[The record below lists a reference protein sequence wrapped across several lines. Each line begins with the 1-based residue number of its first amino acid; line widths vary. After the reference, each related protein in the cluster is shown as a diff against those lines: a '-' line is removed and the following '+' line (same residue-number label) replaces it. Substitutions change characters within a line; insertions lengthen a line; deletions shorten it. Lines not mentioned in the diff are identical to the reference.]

1 MSDLHG
7 DEGPTSVDDALREL
21 LVTYHDMNLSTVEE
35 VFEEP
40 SALEFMQYV
49 ARNRPFVIR
58 QGAQSWKAVDDW
70 SAKYLIDHV
79 GESGVNVAITPY
91 G

>member
-1 MSDLHG
+1 MSQIG
-7 DEGPTSVDDALREL
+7 EEATTVEDALREL
-21 LVTYHDMNLSTVEE
+21 IETYHDLNPSSVDE
-35 VFEEP
+35 VWEEP

-58 QGAQSWKAVDDW
+58 QGAALW
-70 SAKYLIDHV
+70 SAVQQWSADYLSSAV
-79 GESGVNVAITPY
+79 GHCDVNVAITPS